1 MRGEGRLARLVDDL
15 MCNSRREEERKSIDW
30 QVENK

>member
-1 MRGEGRLARLVDDL
+1 MREEGKLARLVGDL
-15 MCNSRREEERKSIDW
+15 MCNSRREEERKPIDW